1 MKELTAP
8 KPEWRKRRTS
18 VWKKAVH
25 KLAAS
30 QTEIGTAGEPSW
42 LNESEVRLETEK
54 DFEDFLHEAKNHSET
69 ERSDV

>member
-1 MKELTAP
+1 M
-8 KPEWRKRRTS
+8 
-18 VWKKAVH
+18 WKKAVH